1 MTIDRVIPI
10 DLLKTFL
17 VLRENH
23 SFSKTAEVVGRS
35 QSAVSLQMKRLQEI
49 AGSPLFT
56 SSGKS
61 MFLTQQG
68 EILYDYARQIVGLND
83 ECVNRLDGNVLMGT
97 IRIGIP
103 SDFAITFLPR
113 ILGRFTEA
121 NPNIALDVQCDLSAE
136 LTRMIDDRSY
146 DIVVALDD
154 GRPSRHLAKLWRDT
168 VVWVGWQAHEVYQ
181 NRPLPLVLFPEGCQY
196 RVRIVQ
202 ALGQK
207 SIPYRVVYSSSNM
220 AGNHAAIQAGLG
232 VTALSK
238 HTVPPYLQEIPKTKY
253 LPALDS
259 VDIGIYWNPRGATKA
274 TQELAE
280 FLTNILDKR
289 MTPLDKET

>member
-1 MTIDRVIPI
+1 MSVDRVIPV

-35 QSAVSLQMKRLQEI
+35 QSAVSLQMKRLQDI
-49 AGSPLFT
+49 VGSPIFT

-68 EILYDYARQIVGLND
+68 EILYEYARQIVGLND

-121 NPNIALDVQCDLSAE
+121 NPNIALNVKCDLSSE
-136 LTRMIDDRSY
+136 LTRMIDDRNY

-154 GRPSRHLAKLWRDT
+154 GRPSRHLTKLWRDT
-168 VVWVGWQAHEVYQ
+168 VVWVGWQTHEIYQ
-181 NRPLPLVLFPEGCQY
+181 NRPLPLA
-196 RVRIVQ
+196 RISQ
-202 ALGQK
+202 
-207 SIPYRVVYSSSNM
+207 
-220 AGNHAAIQAGLG
+220 
-232 VTALSK
+232 
-238 HTVPPYLQEIPKTKY
+238 
-253 LPALDS
+253 
-259 VDIGIYWNPRGATKA
+259 
-274 TQELAE
+274 
-280 FLTNILDKR
+280 
-289 MTPLDKET
+289 TP